1 MTTIPQ
7 TRLMASQAR
16 PKVLRTPRQDRTTVG
31 SSSGAKARRIFCF
44 RNMLRLAQS
53 GPNSPLSCQQSTW
66 FSIKDDKLNQEPFPL
81 LYEKSAAK
89 NEQSAKNKKDK
100 TKEINQV

>member
-1 MTTIPQ
+1 
-7 TRLMASQAR
+7 
-16 PKVLRTPRQDRTTVG
+16 
-31 SSSGAKARRIFCF
+31 
-44 RNMLRLAQS
+44 MLRLAQS